1 MAAQHVRVLS
11 TDQVV
16 ENDMAC
22 GALEEAGIPHYS
34 QAGIAGGGQF
44 PSSVTVL
51 PLHGARYE
59 VIVPQQWAGRARRII
74 AELPLGPTA
83 ET

>member
-1 MAAQHVRVLS
+1 MTAQHVTILS

-22 GALEEAGIPHYS
+22 GALEDAGIPHYS
-34 QAGIAGGGQF
+34 QARIAGGGHF
-44 PSSVTVL
+44 PSSIPIL
-51 PLHGARYE
+51 PCYGFGYE
-59 VIVPQQWAGRARRII
+59 VLVPQEWADRARQII